1 MRESQGTYRALMSV
15 IACAAVAVMLLPSA
29 AQSQDVAV
37 GSATATVL
45 AALSVTATQ
54 ALAFGDVFQ
63 GIPKSVANTDGA
75 AGIFTMSGTANA
87 GISLYLEL
95 PDYLT
100 LADGSDRMVI
110 AFNTTDASVDT
121 TGGGDP
127 TGMVGGDGYLNTNP
141 YSLPSTANLSNA
153 GAANIYLGGRV
164 IPTVDQKAGAYSG
177 DIVLTVSYNGT

>member
-1 MRESQGTYRALMSV
+1 MRKSQGTYRALLAV
-15 IACAAVAVMLLPSA
+15 IALVVVVAMVLPSA
-29 AQSQDVAV
+29 ARSQDVAV

-63 GIPKSVANTDGA
+63 GIPKSVANTDAA

-95 PDYLT
+95 PAYLV

-110 AFNTTDASVDT
+110 AFGTTDASVDT

-127 TGMVGGDGYLNTNP
+127 TGMVAGDGYLNVNP
-141 YSLPSTANLSNA
+141 YNLPSGANLSNA